1 MTGPLTQDQGV
12 MLQNVI
18 RRKSDEQ
25 IRSAGDA
32 SLVEMNIG
40 ARLHQIRKERHLTL
54 QNVSKATGV
63 SASAFSKIERNE
75 LSPTIGT
82 LQRIASGLNLDLMEL
97 LNGQNAT
104 LNTYGRRSITRAGEG
119 KEHDTSTC
127 DNMFLCAEL
136 RNKRMTPILTEV
148 SARSPDDYK
157 MWAKSEAEIFLMV
170 VEGTLV
176 VHSKLYEPLVLN
188 QGDSFYYDAN
198 AEHLWVS
205 VGEKNAKVL
214 WVLAVP

>member
-1 MTGPLTQDQGV
+1 MTQDQGL

-25 IRSAGDA
+25 MRNTEDTA
-32 SLVEMNIG
+32 LMEMNIG
-40 ARLHQIRKERHLTL
+40 ARLYQIRKKRHLTL

-82 LQRIASGLNLDLMEL
+82 LQRIASGLELDLMEL

-104 LNTYGRRSITRAGEG
+104 LNSYGRRSITRAGEG
-119 KEHDTSTC
+119 KKHDTSTC
-127 DNMFLCAEL
+127 GNMFLCAEL

-176 VHSKLYEPLVLN
+176 VHSELYEPLVLN
-188 QGDSFYYDAN
+188 QGDAFYYDAN

-214 WVLAVP
+214 WVLAAP